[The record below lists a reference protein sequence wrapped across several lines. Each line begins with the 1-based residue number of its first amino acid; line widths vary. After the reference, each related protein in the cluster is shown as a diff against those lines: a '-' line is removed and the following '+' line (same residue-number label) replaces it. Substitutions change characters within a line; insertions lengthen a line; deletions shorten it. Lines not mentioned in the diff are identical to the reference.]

1 MIPTDQP
8 GDDVPAQGV
17 PAPLLP
23 DPAAARADAAVD
35 AAAAREPGADTPT
48 TPATAAAL
56 AKPAVDRALTEV
68 PVYALDVMHPAAREA
83 EDTPRSGRGAL
94 TVIALVLGLAA
105 CWLARDLLVP
115 IMLAMMLALLANP
128 LVTRMHKLWIPRW
141 IGSLLIVVGGLAL
154 GVWLASLLVGPA
166 TDWVK
171 QAPTELR
178 QVAPKFRAI
187 TRQVEQANK
196 AAASI
201 AKAAGAPVATTSSTA
216 DADKP
221 RPPNLWSMIA
231 GAPRVFASIGA
242 VVLLSYF
249 FLVYGEDLQRHAIA
263 RMDGADRK
271 LLTIEIMKTIE
282 ADLSRYVLTISF
294 INALLGLILTGG
306 LVWMGLDWSDAL
318 LWGTIAALLNF
329 VPYVGPLTGVLLLGL
344 VGLVTFGK
352 PSQMLM
358 PPALYL
364 SLHMLESQAVTP
376 IILGRRMALSPLVML
391 LWLMLWG
398 FLWGIP
404 GLLLAVPMLASLKI
418 VAERVE
424 RWQGWAKVIE

>member
-1 MIPTDQP
+1 MISTEPR
-8 GDDVPAQGV
+8 DDVEPAGV

-23 DPAAARADAAVD
+23 DPAT
-35 AAAAREPGADTPT
+35 GPT
-48 TPATAAAL
+48 DPAL
-56 AKPAVDRALTEV
+56 APEQPAEPPHALTAPAVDPALTQV
-68 PVYALDVMHPAAREA
+68 RLYALDALHPSVADSDDA
-83 EDTPRSGRGAL
+83 PRSGRGAL
-94 TVIALVLGLAA
+94 TVIALILGLAA

-128 LVTRMHKLWIPRW
+128 LVSRMHNLWIPRW

-154 GVWLASLLVGPA
+154 AVWLASLLVGPA

-171 QAPTELR
+171 QAPAELR
-178 QVAPKFRAI
+178 QVAPKFRAL

-196 AAASI
+196 AAASL
-201 AKAAGAPVATTSSTA
+201 AKAAGAPVATAATA
-216 DADKP
+216 DVDKP
-221 RPPNLWSMIA
+221 HPPNLWSMIA
-231 GAPRVFASIGA
+231 GAPRVLASIGA

-249 FLVYGEDLQRHAIA
+249 FLVYGQDLQRHAIA
-263 RMDGADRK
+263 RMDGYERK
-271 LLTIEIMKTIE
+271 QLTIEIMRTIE

-294 INALLGLILTGG
+294 INAMLGLILTGG

-318 LWGTIAALLNF
+318 LWGTLAALLNF

-364 SLHMLESQAVTP
+364 SLHMLESQAITP
-376 IILGRRMALSPLVML
+376 VILGRRMALSPLVML